1 MKKLKFIITAGPTRE
16 YIDPVR
22 FITNASSGK
31 MGYACA
37 ATAKRRGHNVTLISG
52 LVALKTPIGIKRI
65 DVMTGAEMEKVV
77 REHFETCDCVIMTA
91 AVGDYKP
98 KRTSRY
104 KIQKGQDALNLE
116 LVRTKDILAG
126 LGKRKQNQI
135 LIGFA
140 VQDRAARSHARR
152 KLLDKNLDTIVLNSP
167 SAFGVDKTD
176 VEILIR
182 DRYWQTFPA
191 ITKTRLATR
200 LIRLAE
206 NLVEKEKTAPAENQ
220 N

>member
-1 MKKLKFIITAGPTRE
+1 MKKLKFVITAGPTRE
-16 YIDPVR
+16 FLDPVR
-22 FITNASSGK
+22 FLTNASSGK

-37 ATAKRRGHNVTLISG
+37 AAAQRRGHNVTLIAG
-52 LVALKTPIGIKRI
+52 PVALKTPRGVKRI
-65 DVMTGAEMEKVV
+65 DVMTGAEMEKAV
-77 REHFETCDCVIMTA
+77 RAYYKTCDCVIMTA

-104 KIQKGQDALNLE
+104 KIKKPQDVFQLE

-126 LGKRKQNQI
+126 LGMRKRNQV

-140 VQDRAARSHARR
+140 VQDRAPRTNALR
-152 KLLDKNLDTIVLNSP
+152 KLLDKNLDAIVVNSP
-167 SAFGVDKTD
+167 STFGADKTD

-182 DRYWQTFPA
+182 DRDWQSFPA
-191 ITKTRLATR
+191 IAKTRLATL

-206 NLVEKEKTAPAENQ
+206 KLIREQRNTK
-220 N
+220 

>member
-1 MKKLKFIITAGPTRE
+1 MKKLKFLITAGPTRE
-16 YIDPVR
+16 YLDPVR

-37 ATAKRRGHNVTLISG
+37 AAAQRRGHNVNLISG
-52 LVALKTPIGIKRI
+52 PVALSVPRGIKRVS
-65 DVMTGAEMEKVV
+65 VMTGAEMDQAV
-77 REHFETCDCVIMTA
+77 REYYEKCDCVIMTA

-104 KIQKGQDALNLE
+104 KIIKGQDALQVE
-116 LVRTKDILAG
+116 LVRMKDILAG
-126 LGKRKQNQI
+126 LGRRKKNQI

-140 VQDRAARSHARR
+140 VQDRAARTNARR
-152 KLLDKNLDTIVLNSP
+152 KLLEKNLDAIVLNSP

-182 DRYWQTFPA
+182 DHDWQSFPA

-206 NLVEKEKTAPAENQ
+206 NLIEKKN
-220 N
+220 